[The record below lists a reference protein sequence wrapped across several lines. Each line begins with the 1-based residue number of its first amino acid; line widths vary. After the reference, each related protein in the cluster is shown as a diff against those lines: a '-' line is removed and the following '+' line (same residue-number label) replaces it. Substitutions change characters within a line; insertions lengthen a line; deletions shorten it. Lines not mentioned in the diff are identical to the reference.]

1 MNTKAP
7 ETTETTETTE
17 HRFHRNANHALV
29 KKAKTL
35 AEAICAMK
43 GIMNMRMEIEV
54 LSTDDAYA
62 EFIWAHNADAYDHE
76 CALDRIK
83 EANAALEPKLAEM
96 QFMYDRCAHI
106 ALHGL

>member
-17 HRFHRNANHALV
+17 HRFHRNANHVLV
-29 KKAKTL
+29 EKAKTL
-35 AEAICAMK
+35 AQAICVMK
-43 GIMNMRMEIEV
+43 GLMNMRMQMEV
-54 LSTDDAYA
+54 LSMSDQYA
-62 EFIWAHNADAYDHE
+62 EFIYTNDTNNE
-76 CALDRIK
+76 NLPLDLIK